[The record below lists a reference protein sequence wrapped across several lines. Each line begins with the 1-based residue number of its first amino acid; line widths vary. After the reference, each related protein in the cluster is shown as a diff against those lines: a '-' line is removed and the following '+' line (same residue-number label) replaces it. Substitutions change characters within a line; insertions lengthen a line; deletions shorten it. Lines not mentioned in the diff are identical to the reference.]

1 MKPTIP
7 DRPSSVIAIYDTTL
21 RDGTQREGISVSAVD
36 KIQIARLL
44 DGLGITFLE
53 LGWPG
58 SNPKD
63 AEVFARARDV
73 AWSWATISA
82 FGATRRAGIS
92 AADDPQIAAL
102 LETGAPVCTIFGKSS
117 RLHVKEVLR
126 VGAEENVCMI
136 GDTVGYLTRSGRR
149 VIYDA
154 EHFFD
159 GYRDDPE
166 FALETLRAA
175 AEAGAETI
183 VLCDTN
189 GGSMPWDVEAAV
201 RTVVKMIPCK
211 IGIHSHDDAGCGVA
225 NALVAVRAGATQVQG
240 TVNGYG
246 ERCGNANLCSIVPAL
261 KLKMGLTCLRE
272 GALEELTHA
281 SRLVAEIVN
290 LAPDAHAPYVGRSA
304 FAHKGGVH
312 VAAIRRHPRAYEHVE
327 PALVGNR
334 TRVVVSELSGR
345 GNVLA
350 KAEEYDVML
359 AAGAESEVLRG
370 VKELEARGYAFE
382 AAEASVALLMRRQS
396 ANYVAPFELIDYRVI
411 MSQRRSEEAS
421 SEAAIKIRV
430 RNEVVHTAAEGNG
443 PVSALD
449 AALRKAL
456 AAAYPELAGIRL
468 EDYKVRI
475 LDGTTGTASTVRVLI
490 ESSFGEERWT
500 TVGAS
505 PNVVEASWIAL
516 ADGIEYGLGIVGA
529 ANCRALDAAAGA
541 SR

>member
-189 GGSMPWDVEAAV
+189 GGSMPWDVEAVV

-225 NALVAVRAGATQVQG
+225 NALAAVRAGATQVQG

-396 ANYVAPFELIDYRVI
+396 ANYVPPFELIDYRVI

-421 SEAAIKIRV
+421 SETAIKIRV

-541 SR
+541 NR